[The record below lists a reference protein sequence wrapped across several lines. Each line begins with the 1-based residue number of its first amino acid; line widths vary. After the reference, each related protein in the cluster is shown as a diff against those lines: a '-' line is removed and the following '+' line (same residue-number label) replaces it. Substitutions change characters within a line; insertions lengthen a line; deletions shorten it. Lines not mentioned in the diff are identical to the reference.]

1 MARREARIILP
12 LCDNEGTPLEAEHM
26 AFSMRVARTFGGFT
40 VLRSYGGYAN
50 DNHPDGVQI
59 EPGAQYTIACPDTPE
74 SVEALYAIT
83 KDLLVSCRQK
93 EVYLRLPNGD
103 VELIGAA
110 LTAPTTPQLA
120 Q

>member
-12 LCDNEGTPLEAEHM
+12 LHDNEGVPLMAEHR
-26 AFSMRVARTFGGFT
+26 AFGMRVAKAFGGFT
-40 VLRSYGGYAN
+40 AMPIQGGYAN

-74 SVEALYAIT
+74 SVEALYAIA

-103 VELIGAA
+103 VEIIGAA
-110 LTAPTTPQLA
+110 LAAPVTPQLT